1 MFLLHPMAD
10 TIRVP
15 SKYFGSE
22 KRAALCKLIEDKYS
36 NRVVRQVGLCVC
48 LYDFEEVGDSYIYP
62 TDGAAHVN
70 VKFLM
75 VVFKPFPGEVLTGRV
90 CEITKDLVRVSL
102 GFFDNLY
109 VAASS
114 LPQPSEFVP
123 AKDGMEEYW
132 CWNYFESERDAGAAA
147 GGGAVASSGAD
158 KGEEPQGEEAAE
170 AAHTEEDQGF
180 FVLKNMGIRVVVKS
194 VEFGA
199 YREDGPDADGGA
211 PSSASAAAA
220 PQQQQQQQQ
229 QQALRVTP
237 PGQSR
242 DRSNSE
248 VLRNLQSTAPMVV
261 MAHCNA
267 AFSGMMPWW
276 G

>member
-1 MFLLHPMAD
+1 MAD

-22 KRAALCKLIEDKYS
+22 KRAALCKLIDDKYS
-36 NRVVRQVGLCVC
+36 NRVVRHVGLCVC

-102 GFFDNLY
+102 GFFDDLY

-114 LPQPSEFVP
+114 LPQPSEFMP
-123 AKDGMEEYW
+123 AKDGMEDYW
-132 CWNYFESERDAGAAA
+132 CWNYFESERKAGATL
-147 GGGAVASSGAD
+147 GGGEGGSLEHGAGT
-158 KGEEPQGEEAAE
+158 GEEAQGEEAAQ
-170 AAHTEEDQGF
+170 AEEDQGF
-180 FVLKNMGIRVVVKS
+180 FVVKNMGIRVVVKS

-199 YREDGPDADGGA
+199 YREDGPDAHGNA
-211 PSSASAAAA
+211 PSTAASA
-220 PQQQQQQQQ
+220 QQ
-229 QQALRVTP
+229 QQALGLAP
-237 PGQSR
+237 PMQAR

-261 MAHCNA
+261 MAHCNTP
-267 AFSGMMPWW
+267 FTGMMAWW
-276 G
+276 DNTEGDQTMQAEQPEA